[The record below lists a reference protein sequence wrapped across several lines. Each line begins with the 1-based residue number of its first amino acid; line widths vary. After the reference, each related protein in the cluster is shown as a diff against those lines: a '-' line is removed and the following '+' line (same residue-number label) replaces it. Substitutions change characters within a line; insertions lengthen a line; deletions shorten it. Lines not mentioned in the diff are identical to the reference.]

1 MYCNTSYDAFL
12 GDFMKIAI
20 FGNSKRMEVLANR
33 FLEDG
38 SEVSVFKSASTLP
51 DYIDSDLCVLP
62 IPTLNKDGFINFK
75 DGSEVTYRELLNI
88 IDKRCKIV
96 SCNFYCDEYNIVDIN
111 KREDF
116 AYLNA
121 IPTAE
126 AAIVLS
132 IQNKGTTIYNSKCL
146 ICGFGRIGKILASKL
161 KSLNAFVTVSA
172 RNEKDIAYINALGL
186 NSIKSSEIID
196 NLSDF
201 DMVFQTVPNRI
212 LTEEIL
218 TKQAKRPLIV
228 ELSSACNGTDM
239 LAAERLGY
247 KAVDGTNLPEKF
259 MPYTAGEILYEII
272 NRIMEEN
279 T

>member
-12 GDFMKIAI
+12 GGFMKIAI
-20 FGNSKRMEVLANR
+20 FGNSKRMDVLAKR
-33 FLEDG
+33 FLEEG
-38 SEVSVFKSASTLP
+38 SEISLYKSASSLP
-51 DYIDSDLCVLP
+51 EQIDSELCIFP

-75 DGSEVTYRELLNI
+75 DDSKITYQELLKRIDRKSKI
-88 IDKRCKIV
+88 I
-96 SCNFYCDEYNIVDIN
+96 SCNFYINDYNIIDIN

-161 KSLNAFVTVSA
+161 KSLNAYVTVSA

-186 NSIKSSEIID
+186 KAIKTNEIID

-201 DMVFQTVPNRI
+201 DIVFQTVPNRI

-218 TKQAKRPLIV
+218 EKQTARPLIV
-228 ELSSACNGTDM
+228 ELSSSCNGTDM
-239 LAAERLGY
+239 QAAKKLGY
-247 KAVDGTNLPEKF
+247 NAVDATNLPEKF
-259 MPYTAGEILYEII
+259 MPYTAGEILYDTVI
-272 NRIMEEN
+272 RILKEN
-279 T
+279 N